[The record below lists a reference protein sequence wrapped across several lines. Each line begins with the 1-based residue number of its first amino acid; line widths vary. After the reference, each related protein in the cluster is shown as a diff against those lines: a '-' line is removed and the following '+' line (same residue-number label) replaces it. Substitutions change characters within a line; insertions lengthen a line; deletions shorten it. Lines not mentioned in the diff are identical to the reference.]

1 MSIQKNISGD
11 DLELIIP
18 GRVDGAVANTMEVE
32 ILAAIRSGAKS
43 IYLNLASATFLCSA
57 AIRVVLQYHR
67 QMKTQGGRLLI
78 SRTSPEVDSILEL
91 TGFRD
96 LIVEKI

>member
-1 MSIQKNISGD
+1 MSILKNISGD
-11 DLELIIP
+11 HLELIIP
-18 GRVDGAVANTMEVE
+18 GRVDGPMANTMEVE
-32 ILAAIRSGAKS
+32 ILACIRAGAKS

-67 QMKTQGGRLLI
+67 QMKSQGGHLLI